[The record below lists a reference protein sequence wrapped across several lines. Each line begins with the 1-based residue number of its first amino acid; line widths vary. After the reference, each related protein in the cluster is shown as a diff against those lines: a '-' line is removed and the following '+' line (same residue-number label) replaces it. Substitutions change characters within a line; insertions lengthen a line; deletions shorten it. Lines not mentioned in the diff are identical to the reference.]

1 VKLSAKIHHGSKM
14 DEPVW
19 KNAEKDLI
27 QAASEAAV
35 NKIRIF
41 S

>member
-1 VKLSAKIHHGSKM
+1 M
-14 DEPVW
+14 DESVW
-19 KNAEKDLI
+19 KNVEKGLI

-35 NKIRIF
+35 NKIWIF